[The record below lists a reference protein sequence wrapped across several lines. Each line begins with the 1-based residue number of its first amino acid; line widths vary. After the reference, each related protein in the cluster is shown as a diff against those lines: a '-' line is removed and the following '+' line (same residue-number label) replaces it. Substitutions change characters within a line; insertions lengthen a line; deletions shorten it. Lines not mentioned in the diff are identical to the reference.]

1 MTNEDYIK
9 KLNRLKEIEEMVK
22 KPEFSLDN
30 IDSLIEETKVI
41 VAECYGYTRGLKEK
55 VEELDRLTL

>member
-30 IDSLIEETKVI
+30 IDSLIEETKAV
-41 VAECYGYTRGLKEK
+41 VAECYSYTRGLKEK
-55 VEELDRLTL
+55 VEELDKFTL